1 MKVAFRWFGREDDSV
16 SLEHIRQIP
25 GIDGVVGALF
35 DIPVGEVWP
44 EDLIKELKEEIN
56 RNGMSLEVIE
66 SVNIHEDIKLGLPSR
81 EKYIE
86 NYKQTIRNLAKA
98 GVKVICYNFMPIFDW
113 TRSDLAK
120 ELPDGSTVL
129 AYEKGKIE
137 SIEPMALIEQMENL
151 SNGYSLPGWEPERL
165 KSIKYLFQLYKDVTE
180 EDLFNHLQYFLE
192 QIIPVAEECD
202 IKMAIHPDDPPWSV
216 FGLPRIVHSKGNL
229 DKIIK
234 LVDSPSNGLTICSGS
249 LGANPNNDIPDIL
262 RHFLK
267 KERVPFVHIRNIKIA
282 ENGDFEETSHR
293 STENGTLDLYEIV
306 KTLHD
311 YEFKGYFRPDH
322 GRMIWGEKARPGY
335 GLYDRALGI
344 MYILGIWDS
353 LEKGEG
359 IKQKGED
366 KDVAFN

>member
-1 MKVAFRWFGREDDSV
+1 VKVAFRWFGREDDSV